1 MGEKL
6 VRIRQPGRND
16 DAARPVDPEKERA
29 PRWWSE
35 FCSPGFPSPTQDA
48 CGPHGGNEHTRRA
61 IASDGVHS
69 PRQCGP
75 AGLVGNFRSNAPL
88 HRSARDS
95 RRRCGPRIY
104 IQGSE
109 GPGNFQPVFRIPI
122 EDEIPG
128 SRPKWKRLPQ
138 LLDDPTAR
146 RMLRDVNV
154 QDASTIVADDEEA
167 VERAERDRWHG
178 E

>member
-95 RRRCGPRIY
+95 RRRCGPGIM
-104 IQGSE
+104 
-109 GPGNFQPVFRIPI
+109 F
-122 EDEIPG
+122 
-128 SRPKWKRLPQ
+128 
-138 LLDDPTAR
+138 
-146 RMLRDVNV
+146 
-154 QDASTIVADDEEA
+154 
-167 VERAERDRWHG
+167 RDRRVPGTSNPYFASRSKMRYLGADPNGNASRNCWMIQPLVG
-178 E
+178 CFVTLAFRMRRRSWLMTKKQ

>member
-16 DAARPVDPEKERA
+16 DAARPVDHEKERA
-29 PRWWSE
+29 PRRWSE

-75 AGLVGNFRSNAPL
+75 VGLVGSFRPNAPP
-88 HRSARDS
+88 HRFARDS
-95 RRRCGPRIY
+95 RRRCGQGLSSWIKRPGEPPTRISHP
-104 IQGSE
+104 GRKSE
-109 GPGNFQPVFRIPI
+109 TWALTRMETPPV
-122 EDEIPG
+122 
-128 SRPKWKRLPQ
+128 
-138 LLDDPTAR
+138 A
-146 RMLRDVNV
+146 
-154 QDASTIVADDEEA
+154 
-167 VERAERDRWHG
+167 AERSTG
-178 E
+178 SSGGL